1 MENRPLRR
9 DAEQLAELAHYLSDR
24 LDATGLELPLK
35 FTLPD
40 MGTVEVSVGTG
51 TESRRVELVFDKA

>member
-9 DAEQLAELAHYLSDR
+9 DAEQLAELAHYLADR
-24 LDATGLELPLK
+24 IDATGIELPVK

-40 MGTVEVSVGTG
+40 MGTVEVSLGFGTAH
-51 TESRRVELVFDKA
+51 RRVELVFDKA